1 MAAGANCSTNPM
13 THRVSMLSSSY
24 FQNELLKHLLL
35 AYTTL
40 ENSVLKLILLFFLP
54 SFWSSLQ
61 YTVKYEIG
69 FQICLLK
76 NLKEKLKQF
85 HLKKKTTAKH
95 SKSSTSPEHCP
106 PLPSTSVESN

>member
-85 HLKKKTTAKH
+85 HLKKKNHSQAQQEKH
-95 SKSSTSPEHCP
+95 ISRTLPTPPEYI
-106 PLPSTSVESN
+106 SRK